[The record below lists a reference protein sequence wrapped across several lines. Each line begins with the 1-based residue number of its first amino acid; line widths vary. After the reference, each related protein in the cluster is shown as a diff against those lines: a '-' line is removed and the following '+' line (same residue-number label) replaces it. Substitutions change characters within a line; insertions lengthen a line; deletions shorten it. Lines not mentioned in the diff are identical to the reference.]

1 MFTQGCHLHREG
13 YYTSC
18 GSHCGG
24 TLAASLDTMIRHTI
38 LDDATLSS
46 SHLLPTYID
55 TFSKISAFDVDYKN
69 TFHVQRAHSKTVLAK
84 SWYFSNTYLLTTMVA
99 QNFKKKPFITG
110 FQGV

>member
-18 GSHCGG
+18 GSHCTAAGG
-24 TLAASLDTMIRHTI
+24 ALAASLDTMIRHTI

-69 TFHVQRAHSKTVLAK
+69 TFHVQRAHSKIVLAK
-84 SWYFSNTYLLTTMVA
+84 FWYFSNTYLLTNMVA
-99 QNFKKKPFITG
+99 QN
-110 FQGV
+110 

>member
-1 MFTQGCHLHREG
+1 MALLLHDIEAFLCSLKG
-13 YYTSC
+13 VTYIVKVT
-18 GSHCGG
+18 
-24 TLAASLDTMIRHTI
+24 TLLAAATALAASLDTMIRHTI

-84 SWYFSNTYLLTTMVA
+84 FWYFSNTYLLTTVVA
-99 QNFKKKPFITG
+99 QN
-110 FQGV
+110 

>member
-18 GSHCGG
+18 GGS
-24 TLAASLDTMIRHTI
+24 LAASLDTMIRHTI

-69 TFHVQRAHSKTVLAK
+69 TFHVQTAHSKTVLAK

-99 QNFKKKPFITG
+99 QNFKKTPLL
-110 FQGV
+110 